1 MQAKHMVMLSFCKI
15 RHKKALPSY
24 ITIVRKGKL

>member
-1 MQAKHMVMLSFCKI
+1 MIMLSFCKI

-24 ITIVRKGKL
+24 ITTVQKGTNFKIK